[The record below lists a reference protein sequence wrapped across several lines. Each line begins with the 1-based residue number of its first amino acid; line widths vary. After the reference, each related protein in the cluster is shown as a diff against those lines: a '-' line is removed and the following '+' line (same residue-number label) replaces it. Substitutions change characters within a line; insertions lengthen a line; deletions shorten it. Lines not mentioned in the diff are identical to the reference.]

1 MKNHVDGGEAIVEA
15 FRNMGVDYVFSSPGS
30 EWSPVWEAMSR
41 QTIEGRPGP
50 AFLDCWHENVA
61 VDMALGYTAYTGRMQ
76 AVLLHAGVGLMH
88 GAMAIMSADKVEA
101 PMLVLSGE
109 SVTFGDDPDIAIEPQ
124 FYAGVSEGGAHRFIA
139 PVVKYATQVA
149 SHATLY
155 HTIVR
160 SGEMAQ
166 RTPQGPVYVNVAMEA
181 MLHDWRRPDALAKIA
196 PAPRTQALD
205 ADVAAVADLL
215 RTAHN
220 PVIVT
225 ETAGRDPAAFEALVA
240 LADALALP
248 VINARSSYFAN
259 FPHDHPMWQGYNDLA
274 ACEDSDLIL
283 LVNARTPFNPPSRR
297 PGTGDIVYVGEYP
310 HKHHLAY
317 QALHADR
324 YLEGDCA
331 AALRALLAAARPA
344 PQDADKIAA
353 RRARWSAS
361 SQDLR
366 ARLAAQR
373 AQALAGEAIDAVALA
388 AVAAKLLPQDA
399 IVCDETITHMP
410 VMRPHLPLNAPR
422 SFFRVTGGALGQGV
436 AAALG
441 AKLAAPER
449 PVVLFVG
456 DGSFLYNPIVQALGA
471 SKAHGLPIVIVVCD
485 NRRYEAMR
493 KGHVLYY
500 AGGAADSTR
509 FHHGVEIEGPD
520 YHELGRSFG
529 MAGEKVARLA
539 ELEPAFARALAEAQ
553 AGRTAILNVQLVK

>member
-1 MKNHVDGGEAIVEA
+1 MKNHCDGGEALLEA
-15 FRNMGVDYVFSSPGS
+15 FRNLKVDYIFSSPGS

-41 QTIEGRPGP
+41 QTLEGRPGP
-50 AFLDCWHENVA
+50 GFLDCWHENVA
-61 VDMALGYTAYTGRMQ
+61 VDMALGYSAYTGRMQ

-88 GAMAIMSADKVEA
+88 GAMAIMSADKIET

-109 SVTFGDDPDIAIEPQ
+109 SVTFGDDPAIAIEPQ

-139 PVVKYATQVA
+139 PVVKYSTQVA

-155 HTIVR
+155 HTVVR
-160 SGEMAQ
+160 AGEMAQ

-181 MLHDWRRPDALAKIA
+181 LLHEWRRPDALAPVA
-196 PAPRTQALD
+196 PAPRTRALD

-215 RTAHN
+215 RAAKN
-220 PVIVT
+220 PVVVT
-225 ETAGRDPAAFEALVA
+225 ETAGRDPLAFDALVA
-240 LADALALP
+240 LCDALALP
-248 VINARSSYFAN
+248 VMNARSSYFAN
-259 FPHDHPMWQGYNDLA
+259 FPHDHAMWQGYNDLRP
-274 ACEDSDLIL
+274 CEDSDLIL
-283 LVNARTPFNPPSRR
+283 VVNARTPFNPPSRR
-297 PGTGDIVYVGEYP
+297 PGRGAIVYIGEYP

-317 QALHADR
+317 QVLHADR

-331 AALRALLAAARPA
+331 AALTALLDAARPRA
-344 PQDADKIAA
+344 EEAEKIAQ
-353 RRARWSAS
+353 RRARWSAAHEA
-361 SQDLR
+361 LI
-366 ARLAAQR
+366 ARLADER
-373 AQALAGEAIDAVALA
+373 AKALARDDIDAVALA
-388 AVAAKLLPQDA
+388 AIAAKVLPANA

-410 VMRPHLPLNAPR
+410 VMRPHLPLNRAR

-441 AKLAAPER
+441 AKLAAPDR
-449 PVVLFVG
+449 PVVLFIG

-509 FHHGVEIEGPD
+509 FHHGVEIEGPEH
-520 YHELGRSFG
+520 HELGRSFG
-529 MAGEKVARLA
+529 MSGEKVSRLA
-539 ELEPAFARALAEAQ
+539 DLEPAFARALAQ
-553 AGRTAILNVQLVK
+553 AEDGRTAILNVQLVK